1 MWPVGLVR
9 IRNTFLVQFRPHEKR
24 APEVVVVVFDK
35 TQILVEKERSRSDG
49 QYERQKHRRRRVWKQ
64 SRATGEF
71 AARNGRQDAK
81 QRQRPVHSVE
91 GEKRES
97 RHERLRH
104 SFFPADA
111 EVERFQVLRKKPV
124 EFE

>member
-1 MWPVGLVR
+1 MEEDRGRSECKDNRKGNGGSW
-9 IRNTFLVQFRPHEKR
+9 T
-24 APEVVVVVFDK
+24 
-35 TQILVEKERSRSDG
+35 VEEPL
-49 QYERQKHRRRRVWKQ
+49 
-64 SRATGEF
+64 AAGEEGT
-71 AARNGRQDAK
+71 RNGRQNAK

-91 GEKRES
+91 GKEREP

-104 SFFPADA
+104 PFFPADA